1 MSDPKNRSETDKTS
15 STASEQ
21 DQALKARHRA
31 MWALGDYPALAA
43 DIIPELGTVLVEA
56 ARVQPGDRVL
66 DVAAGTG
73 NAAIPAALAGASV
86 VASDLTPEL
95 LAAGRRLAE
104 ERGADI
110 EWLEADAEALPFADN
125 SFDVVLSCVG
135 VMFAPHHQASADEL
149 VRVCRSGGT
158 IALLNW
164 TPEGFIGQMFAAM
177 KEYAPPPAPGAQPPP
192 LWGNPEHVRK
202 LLGDRVTNIEERK
215 ATLRVDHFS
224 NAEGFRDYFKT
235 RYGPTIAVYRNIG
248 DDAARVSALDQALA
262 ELARKY
268 AQNNGDV
275 EWEYLLLTATVQ

>member
-1 MSDPKNRSETDKTS
+1 MSDPENRSETDKTS
-15 STASEQ
+15 STASQQ

-43 DIIPELGTVLVEA
+43 DIIPELGPVLVET

-73 NAAIPAALAGASV
+73 NAAIPAALAGATV

-95 LAAGRRLAE
+95 LVAGRRIAE
-104 ERGADI
+104 ERGANI
-110 EWLEADAEALPFADN
+110 EWREADAEALPFADN

-158 IALLNW
+158 IALLSW

-177 KEYAPPPAPGAQPPP
+177 KEYAPAPAPGVQPPP

-202 LLGDRVTNIEERK
+202 LLGERVTNIQELK

-248 DDAARVSALDQALA
+248 DDATRVAALDEALV
-262 ELARKY
+262 ELARKH
-268 AQNNGDV
+268 AQGNGDV
-275 EWEYLLLTATVQ
+275 DWEYLLLTATVK